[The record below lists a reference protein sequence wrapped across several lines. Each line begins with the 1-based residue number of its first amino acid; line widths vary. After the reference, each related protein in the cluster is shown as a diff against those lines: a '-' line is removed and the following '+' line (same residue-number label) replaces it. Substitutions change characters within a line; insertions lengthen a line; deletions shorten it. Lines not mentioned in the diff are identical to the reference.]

1 METALIA
8 DHPCYQEKA
17 HHHYARM
24 HAPVAPK
31 CNISCHY
38 CDPKFDCVN
47 ESRPGVASRILSPE
61 EALQRLTDY
70 SSRLQ
75 NLTVLGIAGPG
86 DPLANP
92 EETFRTFRLVKE
104 AFPKVHLCLSTN
116 GLMLPEYVEEI
127 RDLGIRHVTVTLNAV
142 DARMGGQIYAHVRYK
157 GVVYRG
163 TEAAALLLS
172 QQLEGIGRLAAEG
185 ILCKINSVLVPGV
198 NDRHLP
204 LVSETVKRLGAFSHN
219 IMPLILS
226 PGSRFHKDGV
236 RAPEPWEL
244 SEVRDACSVHMQQMR
259 HCRQCRA
266 DAVGLLG
273 EDLSQGA
280 EAAGIGEAAESVETG
295 AGFRPGAA
303 EERRSG
309 EAGGCLEQ
317 QDAAAYRSEAASGA
331 AKGGSADWSGAVR
344 VAVASRGMG
353 KINLHFGHA
362 TEFLIYDVA
371 GAEVRLVGVR
381 KVQAYCNGTAD
392 CAPEGKR
399 LAMEETMELL
409 ADCRLLLSSGIG
421 PKPLERLQNA
431 GIIPLVR
438 KGDIEEN
445 LVECVRLLNYFRGN
459 NG

>member
-38 CDPKFDCVN
+38 CNPRFDCAN
-47 ESRPGVASRILSPE
+47 ESRPGVTSRVLSPE
-61 EALQRLTDY
+61 EALTRTADY
-70 SSRLQ
+70 ASRLQ

-92 EETFRTFRLVKE
+92 EETFSTFRLVKE
-104 AFPKVHLCLSTN
+104 AFPKLHLCLSTN
-116 GLMLPEYVEEI
+116 GLMLPEYVDEI
-127 RDLGIRHVTVTLNAV
+127 RALGVRHVTLTMNAV
-142 DARMGGQIYAHVRYK
+142 DARIGSRIYAHVRY
-157 GVVYRG
+157 GGQVYRG
-163 TEAAALLLS
+163 LEAASLLLER
-172 QQLEGIGRLAAEG
+172 QLEGIRRLAGEG
-185 ILCKINSVLVPGV
+185 VLCKINSVLIPGI
-198 NDRHLP
+198 NDRHLL
-204 LVSETVKRLGAFSHN
+204 LVSETAKRLGAFSHN

-236 RAPEPWEL
+236 RAPEPSGL
-244 SEVRDACSVHMQQMR
+244 SEVRDACSVYMPQMR

-273 EDLSQGA
+273 DVRSQEAAGDREAAATEERGGCFQPRTAGLHPA
-280 EAAGIGEAAESVETG
+280 EAA
-295 AGFRPGAA
+295 
-303 EERRSG
+303 
-309 EAGGCLEQ
+309 
-317 QDAAAYRSEAASGA
+317 ASGTP
-331 AKGGSADWSGAVR
+331 GERSDWSRAVR

-353 KINLHFGHA
+353 QINLHFGHA

-371 GAEVRLVGVR
+371 VAEVRLAGVR

-392 CAPEGKR
+392 CAPDGKR

-421 PKPLERLQNA
+421 PKPQERLQKA

-438 KGDIEEN
+438 KGPIEEN
-445 LVECVRLLNYFRGN
+445 AVECVRLMKYFL
-459 NG
+459 